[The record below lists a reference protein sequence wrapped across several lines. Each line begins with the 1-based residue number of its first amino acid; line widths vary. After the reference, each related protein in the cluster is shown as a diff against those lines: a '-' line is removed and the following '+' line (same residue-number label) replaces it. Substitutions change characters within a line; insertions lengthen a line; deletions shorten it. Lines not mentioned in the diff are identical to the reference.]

1 MALTI
6 LKFLPIIVLGLFFLF
21 GGHYFIYRSLVGV
34 FSIENSLFKTCLL
47 AFLLILPAGFFI
59 ASFVAHVNQSFLTKY
74 FYVITASW
82 MGLAINL
89 LLAACL
95 IKLTFWLAGLIGLDL
110 NQQIIGAAIFSLAV
124 LFSIYGF
131 WNAFNPRIKSV
142 DVKIKNLPLEWQGK
156 TIVQLSDIHL
166 GHIHGAGFLR
176 DIVEKT
182 NSQKPDLILITGDLF
197 DGMDGDLSVFV
208 KPLSDLEAK
217 NGVFFVT
224 GNHEAYVGLERVM
237 AILEQTDIKVLNNE
251 FVDIEGLQVIGLS
264 YSLGGDSAGVAGEI
278 SNEAKIISSLSG
290 FEKNKSSIL
299 MYHAPANIDQAIDS
313 GVDLQLSGHT
323 HDGQVWPLNIF
334 TRLIYG
340 SYNYG
345 LRIKGD
351 FSIYTSSGAG
361 TWGPP
366 MRTGNTPE
374 IVSIKI
380 N

>member
-6 LKFLPIIVLGLFFLF
+6 LKFLPIVVLGLFFLF

-34 FSIENSLFKTCLL
+34 FSIENSLFKACLL
-47 AFLLILPAGFFI
+47 AFLLVLPTGFFI

-95 IKLTFWLAGLIGLDL
+95 IKLAFWLAGLMGFNL
-110 NQQIIGAAIFSLAV
+110 NQQIIGAAVFSLAI
-124 LFSIYGF
+124 LFSVYGF
-131 WNAFNPRIKSV
+131 WNAFNPRIKSI

-166 GHIHGAGFLR
+166 GHVHGAGFLQN
-176 DIVEKT
+176 IVEKT

-197 DGMDGDLSVFV
+197 DGMDVDISIFV

-251 FVDIEGLQVIGLS
+251 FVDIEGLQIIGLS

-278 SNEAKIISSLSG
+278 SNEAKMINSLSG
-290 FEKNKSSIL
+290 FEKNRSSIL
-299 MYHAPANIDQAIDS
+299 MYHAPANIDQAINS

-345 LRIKGD
+345 LRVKGD

-366 MRTGNTPE
+366 MRTGNRPE

-380 N
+380 K